1 VKKILEVFL
10 GIVTGIGGFLE
21 AGSLA
26 TSAQAGA
33 QFGYQLT
40 WALVLG
46 ALSLIVL
53 VEGSGR
59 LAVVSRRTVAE
70 AIRERFGFGYFSL
83 PLVAG
88 VVVSFMVL
96 ASELAVTGLALQLV
110 TGISYRWWAFPVALG
125 GWFLLWKGNFG
136 ILEKGTGLL
145 GLVSLVF
152 LFGALALHP
161 DWGRLA
167 ASTLPSLPK
176 QDGSQYWFGAVS
188 ILGASISPYL
198 FFFYSS
204 GAVEDDWKEDDLP
217 INKITAGL
225 GMGFGAGVSVMVLVT
240 AALVFFPRGIQVA
253 RYEELAML
261 VAQPFPRFGFTL
273 FVLALGI
280 TCFGAA
286 AEIALTIAYL
296 LAQGWGLPWSE
307 NQKPAEHARFSLVY
321 TAAFLLAPLLAAATD
336 PLKLTN
342 VSMAVTAASLP
353 VSVLPLLVLLNDE
366 QLMGEHRNRLVG
378 NVALVL
384 IALMAVVLLVVSIP
398 LAFLGGG

>member
-26 TSAQAGA
+26 TSAQSGA

-70 AIRERFGFGYFSL
+70 AIRERFGFGYFSI

-96 ASELAVTGLALQLV
+96 ASELAVTGVALQLV
-110 TGISYRWWAFPVALG
+110 TGISYRVWAFPVALG

-136 ILEKGTGLL
+136 IVEKGTGLL

-152 LFGALALHP
+152 LFAALKLHP

-167 ASTLPSLPK
+167 AAAIPSLPK
-176 QDGSQYWFGAVS
+176 EEGARYWFGAVS

-204 GAVEDDWKEDDLP
+204 GAVEDDWKESDLP
-217 INKITAGL
+217 INRITASL
-225 GMGFGAGVSVMVLVT
+225 GMGFGAGVSIMVLVT
-240 AALVFFPRGIQVA
+240 AALVFFPRGIEVA

-261 VAQPFPRFGFTL
+261 VAQPLPRFGFAL
-273 FVLALGI
+273 FVLAVGI

-296 LAQGWGLPWSE
+296 LAQGWGITWSE

-321 TAAFLLAPLLAAATD
+321 SLAFLLAPVLAAATD

-353 VSVLPLLVLLNDE
+353 VSVVPLLVLLNDR

-384 IALMAVVLLVVSIP
+384 ISLMAVVLLFVSIP

>member
-10 GIVTGIGGFLE
+10 GIITGIGGFLE

-53 VEGSGR
+53 VEASGR

-70 AIRERFGFGYFSL
+70 AIRERFGFGYFTL

-152 LFGALALHP
+152 VFAALKLHP

-176 QDGSQYWFGAVS
+176 QDASQYWFGAVS

-204 GAVEDDWKEDDLP
+204 GAVEDDWKEEDLP
-217 INKITAGL
+217 INRITAGL

-240 AALVFFPRGIQVA
+240 AALVFFPRGIEVA

-321 TAAFLLAPLLAAATD
+321 SAAFLLAPLLAAATD

-342 VSMAVTAASLP
+342 ISMAVTAASLP
-353 VSVLPLLVLLNDE
+353 VSVLPLLVLLNDR
-366 QLMGEHRNRLVG
+366 QLMGEQRNRLVG

-384 IALMAVVLLVVSIP
+384 ISLMAVVLLIVSIP

>member
-33 QFGYQLT
+33 QFAYQLT

-53 VEGSGR
+53 AEGAGR

-70 AIRERFGFGYFSL
+70 AIRERFGFGYFSI

-96 ASELAVTGLALQLV
+96 ASEVAVTGLALQLV
-110 TGISYRWWAFPVALG
+110 TGISYRVWAFPVALG

-136 ILEKGTGLL
+136 IVEKGTGLL

-152 LFGALALHP
+152 LFAAAKLHP

-167 ASTLPSLPK
+167 AAAVPTLPK
-176 QDGSQYWFGAVS
+176 EDAARYWFGAVS

-204 GAVEDDWKEDDLP
+204 GAVEDDWKEEDLP

-225 GMGFGAGVSVMVLVT
+225 GMGFGAGVSIMVLVT
-240 AALVFFPRGIQVA
+240 AALLFFPRGIEVA
-253 RYEELAML
+253 RYEQLAML
-261 VAQPFPRFGFTL
+261 VAQPFPRFGFAL

-286 AEIALTIAYL
+286 AEIALAIAYL

-307 NQKPAEHARFSLVY
+307 NQKPAQHARFSLVY
-321 TAAFLLAPLLAAATD
+321 TAAFMLAPLLAAATD

-342 VSMAVTAASLP
+342 ISMAVTAASLP
-353 VSVLPLLVLLNDE
+353 VSVLPLLVLLNDR
-366 QLMGEHRNRLVG
+366 QLMGEHRNRMLG
-378 NVALVL
+378 NVALVSVSV
-384 IALMAVVLLVVSIP
+384 MAVVLLLVSIP

>member
-1 VKKILEVFL
+1 MKKILEVFL

-53 VEGSGR
+53 VEASGR

-88 VVVSFMVL
+88 VVVSFLVL
-96 ASELAVTGLALQLV
+96 ASELAVTGVALQLV

-136 ILEKGTGLL
+136 IVEKGTGLL

-152 LFGALALHP
+152 LFAALKLHP

-167 ASTLPSLPK
+167 AGALPSAPK
-176 QDGSQYWFGAVS
+176 EEGAQYWFGAVS

-204 GAVEDDWKEDDLP
+204 GAVEDDWKEEDLP
-217 INKITAGL
+217 INRITAGL
-225 GMGFGAGVSVMVLVT
+225 GMGFGAGVSIMVLVT
-240 AALVFFPRGIQVA
+240 AALVFFPRGIEVA

-261 VAQPFPRFGFTL
+261 VAQPFPRFGFAL

-296 LAQGWGLPWSE
+296 AAQGWGIPWSE

-321 TAAFLLAPLLAAATD
+321 SAAFLLAPLLAAATD

-342 VSMAVTAASLP
+342 LSMAVTAASLP
-353 VSVLPLLVLLNDE
+353 VSVLPLLVLLNDR
-366 QLMGEHRNRLVG
+366 QLMGEHRNRLPG

-384 IALMAVVLLVVSIP
+384 ISVMAVVLLFVSIP